1 MTKLCPRGKAAAKR
15 KFKVYPSAY
24 ANAYASKICAGKI
37 KDPSGVK
44 RKDFRGP
51 KPAKAMGGRIF
62 KESGGPVIGS
72 VKRNIKDNQDRLK
85 FRRKGPDKT
94 KPGKRPNIIQMT
106 PEQREKRFN
115 TPFRPKGKPV
125 MAPKPQEIPR
135 AKSKTRIKRMGG
147 GMTMM
152 PRAMY
157 KKGGKSFPDLSGDG
171 KVTMKDILMG
181 RGVIQ
186 RPKKKGGGLMEAT
199 SRLRAQG
206 LKKGG
211 IARGCGAVMSDRR
224 KKTKMY

>member
-24 ANAYASKICAGKI
+24 ANASASKICAGKI

-51 KPAKAMGGRIF
+51 KPSKAMGGRI
-62 KESGGPVIGS
+62 
-72 VKRNIKDNQDRLK
+72 QL
-85 FRRKGPDKT
+85 
-94 KPGKRPNIIQMT
+94 
-106 PEQREKRFN
+106 
-115 TPFRPKGKPV
+115 
-125 MAPKPQEIPR
+125 
-135 AKSKTRIKRMGG
+135 
-147 GMTMM
+147 
-152 PRAMY
+152 
-157 KKGGKSFPDLSGDG
+157 KKGGKSFPDRSGDG

-181 RGVIQ
+181 RGVIK
-186 RPKKKGGGLMEAT
+186 RPNKKGGGLMEAT

-206 LKKGG
+206 LKMGG

>member
-62 KESGGPVIGS
+62 KQEGGPVKSRETLKKISKAAG
-72 VKRNIKDNQDRLK
+72 KLGPAGLAMDAAKKIK
-85 FRRKGPDKT
+85 KT
-94 KPGKRPNIIQMT
+94 IK
-106 PEQREKRFN
+106 
-115 TPFRPKGKPV
+115 
-125 MAPKPQEIPR
+125 
-135 AKSKTRIKRMGG
+135 KSKDMPSRVKRMGG
-147 GMTMM
+147 GMMQM

-206 LKKGG
+206 LKMGG

>member
-1 MTKLCPRGKAAAKR
+1 MVKMSQAKIAEIQ
-15 KFKVYPSAY
+15 KK
-24 ANAYASKICAGKI
+24 
-37 KDPSGVK
+37 
-44 RKDFRGP
+44 
-51 KPAKAMGGRIF
+51 
-62 KESGGPVIGS
+62 KEA
-72 VKRNIKDNQDRLK
+72 Q
-85 FRRKGPDKT
+85 
-94 KPGKRPNIIQMT
+94 Q
-106 PEQREKRFN
+106 
-115 TPFRPKGKPV
+115 KGKPGRV
-125 MAPKPQEIPR
+125 GEQRKRTQEEIDARKKAMYDARMEAHKKNKTGPFRVIPGR
-135 AKSKTRIKRMGG
+135 QRKMGG

-181 RGVIQ
+181 RGVIK

>member
-51 KPAKAMGGRIF
+51 KPSKAM
-62 KESGGPVIGS
+62 EYGPG
-72 VKRNIKDNQDRLK
+72 
-85 FRRKGPDKT
+85 
-94 KPGKRPNIIQMT
+94 M
-106 PEQREKRFN
+106 
-115 TPFRPKGKPV
+115 
-125 MAPKPQEIPR
+125 
-135 AKSKTRIKRMGG
+135 MGG
-147 GMTMM
+147 GMMQM

-171 KVTMKDILMG
+171 KVTMKDVLMG
-181 RGVIQ
+181 RGVIP
-186 RPKKKGGGLMEAT
+186 RKGKKGGGLMEAT

-206 LKKGG
+206 LKAGG
-211 IARGCGAVMSDRR
+211 VAKGCGAVMNDRR
-224 KKTKMY
+224 KVTKVY

>member
-51 KPAKAMGGRIF
+51 KPSKAMGGRIF
-62 KESGGPVIGS
+62 KREGGSMSDKAMMEKFKERKV
-72 VKRNIKDNQDRLK
+72 VNKLK
-85 FRRKGPDKT
+85 MIPKKPGRKGDVREPTQAEVDARRAQRNKMRLEKAKT
-94 KPGKRPNIIQMT
+94 
-106 PEQREKRFN
+106 EKRG
-115 TPFRPKGKPV
+115 PFRTVPGRQRK
-125 MAPKPQEIPR
+125 
-135 AKSKTRIKRMGG
+135 MGG
-147 GMTMM
+147 GMMQM

-181 RGVIQ
+181 RGVIK

>member
-15 KFKVYPSAY
+15 KFAVYPSAY

-37 KDPSGVK
+37 KDPSGKK

-51 KPAKAMGGRIF
+51 KPSKAMGGRI
-62 KESGGPVIGS
+62 
-72 VKRNIKDNQDRLK
+72 
-85 FRRKGPDKT
+85 RK
-94 KPGKRPNIIQMT
+94 
-106 PEQREKRFN
+106 
-115 TPFRPKGKPV
+115 
-125 MAPKPQEIPR
+125 
-135 AKSKTRIKRMGG
+135 MGG
-147 GMTMM
+147 GMMQM

-171 KVTMKDILMG
+171 KVTMKDVLMG
-181 RGVIQ
+181 RGVIK

-211 IARGCGAVMSDRR
+211 VARGCGAVLSNRR

>member
-51 KPAKAMGGRIF
+51 KPAKAMGGRI
-62 KESGGPVIGS
+62 
-72 VKRNIKDNQDRLK
+72 
-85 FRRKGPDKT
+85 RK
-94 KPGKRPNIIQMT
+94 
-106 PEQREKRFN
+106 
-115 TPFRPKGKPV
+115 
-125 MAPKPQEIPR
+125 
-135 AKSKTRIKRMGG
+135 MGG
-147 GMTMM
+147 GMMQM

>member
-1 MTKLCPRGKAAAKR
+1 MVKMSQAKIAEIQKR
-15 KFKVYPSAY
+15 KEA
-24 ANAYASKICAGKI
+24 
-37 KDPSGVK
+37 
-44 RKDFRGP
+44 
-51 KPAKAMGGRIF
+51 
-62 KESGGPVIGS
+62 
-72 VKRNIKDNQDRLK
+72 Q
-85 FRRKGPDKT
+85 
-94 KPGKRPNIIQMT
+94 Q
-106 PEQREKRFN
+106 
-115 TPFRPKGKPV
+115 KGKPGRV
-125 MAPKPQEIPR
+125 GEQRKRTQEEIDARKKAMYDARMEAHKKNKTGPFRVIPGR
-135 AKSKTRIKRMGG
+135 QRKMGG

-181 RGVIQ
+181 RGVIK

>member
-1 MTKLCPRGKAAAKR
+1 MVKMSQAKIAEIQ
-15 KFKVYPSAY
+15 KK
-24 ANAYASKICAGKI
+24 
-37 KDPSGVK
+37 
-44 RKDFRGP
+44 
-51 KPAKAMGGRIF
+51 
-62 KESGGPVIGS
+62 KEA
-72 VKRNIKDNQDRLK
+72 Q
-85 FRRKGPDKT
+85 
-94 KPGKRPNIIQMT
+94 Q
-106 PEQREKRFN
+106 
-115 TPFRPKGKPV
+115 KGKPGRV
-125 MAPKPQEIPR
+125 GEQRKRTQEEIDARKKAMYDARMEAHKKNKTGPFRVIPGR
-135 AKSKTRIKRMGG
+135 QRKMGG

-181 RGVIQ
+181 RGVIK

-211 IARGCGAVMSDRR
+211 IARGCGAVMSNRR